1 MGAGA
6 AALSI
11 WGATAGENFLLSN
24 DFIFTFFLV
33 FVVLHCATAANNLP
47 NQFYGAAIGGV
58 VFAGRGIMNPAVAVA
73 FLIFPD
79 TNRTRCLIP
88 LLLPYAGGLFAAL
101 YFRMSSPKDFGGDL
115 C

>member
-33 FVVLHCATAANNLP
+33 FVVLHCATASNNLP
-47 NQFYGAAIGGV
+47 NQFYGAAICGV
-58 VFAGRGIMNPAVAVA
+58 VFAGRGIMNPALAIG
-73 FLIFPD
+73 FFIFPD
-79 TNRTRCLIP
+79 TNMVRCTIP
-88 LLLPYAGGLFAAL
+88 LLVPYLGGAFAAL
-101 YFRMSSPKDFGGDL
+101 VFRLTSPKDFGGDL